1 MTLAANPRAGARKTA
16 APIMAEVTAEVAE
29 FFYLEAELLDDWR
42 LDDWLELLDPA
53 ASYLVH
59 PLDVRV
65 DDPAKA
71 LFLVADDRARLD
83 SRVAQL
89 KGRSAWAENP
99 RSRTRRLV
107 TNVRVGLE
115 PDGAI
120 RGDANFAV
128 YRFKNDQTD
137 VYVGRYR
144 YLLVRTPQGLRLRE
158 RSVMLDLEALRPQ
171 GKLSFIL

>member
-1 MTLAANPRAGARKTA
+1 MTPYPRAGAKANPDVA
-16 APIMAEVTAEVAE
+16 AMHALTAEVAG
-29 FFYLEAELLDDWR
+29 FFYLEAELLDEWR
-42 LDDWLELLDPA
+42 LSEWLDLLDA
-53 ASYLVH
+53 DFSYYVH
-59 PLDVRV
+59 PMDVQQ
-65 DDPAKA
+65 DDPSKA
-71 LFLVADDRARLD
+71 LFLVADDRARVE

-89 KGRSAWAENP
+89 KGRTAWAENP
-99 RSRTRRLV
+99 RSRVRRLV
-107 TNVRVGLE
+107 TNVRAGLE

-144 YLLVRTPQGLRLRE
+144 YLLVDTEQGLRLRE
-158 RSVMLDLEALRPQ
+158 RSVILDLEALRPQ

>member
-1 MTLAANPRAGARKTA
+1 MTPFQKARAQAAENRPA
-16 APIMAEVTAEVAE
+16 MADLTAEVAE
-29 FFYLEAELLDDWR
+29 FFHVEAELLDDWR
-42 LDDWLELLDPA
+42 LGEWLDLLDA
-53 ASYLVH
+53 EIAYLVH
-59 PLDVRV
+59 PLDVRQ

-71 LFLVADDRARLD
+71 LFLVADDRCRLE

-89 KGRSAWAENP
+89 LGRTAWAENP

-107 TNVRVGLE
+107 TNVRAGLE
-115 PDGAI
+115 PDGAV

-144 YLLVRTPQGLRLRE
+144 YLLVRTALGLRLRE
-158 RSVMLDLEALRPQ
+158 RSVILDLEALRPQ